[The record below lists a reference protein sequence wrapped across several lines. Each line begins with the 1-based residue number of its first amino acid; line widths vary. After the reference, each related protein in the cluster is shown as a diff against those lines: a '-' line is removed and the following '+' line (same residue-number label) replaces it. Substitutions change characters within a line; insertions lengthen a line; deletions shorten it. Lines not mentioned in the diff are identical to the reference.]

1 MQVEEQEEE
10 VEVHLV
16 GWQALTPRKEATL
29 PQQTMAGGRSP
40 SSSSDVIT
48 NFLAG

>member
-1 MQVEEQEEE
+1 MQVVEEEE
-10 VEVHLV
+10 VEVDLL
-16 GWQALTPRKEATL
+16 GWRDLTPRKEATL

-48 NFLAG
+48 NFLAR

>member
-1 MQVEEQEEE
+1 MQVVEEEQ
-10 VEVHLV
+10 VEVDLLA
-16 GWQALTPRKEATL
+16 WPALTPRKEATL